1 VCVYACLYFFAD
13 FHISALISVT
23 FEECESIYISC
34 GSCLAG
40 NANRGFQYCQGKL
53 PRGQEIAV
61 KRLSKT
67 STQGHEEFT
76 NEVSLTA
83 RLQHINLARVLG
95 YCLEREEKMLIYE
108 WMPNKSLDYY
118 LFGMQSLFASNYII
132 VDHL

>member
-1 VCVYACLYFFAD
+1 MLTVGFDV
-13 FHISALISVT
+13 VT
-23 FEECESIYISC
+23 
-34 GSCLAG
+34 
-40 NANRGFQYCQGKL
+40 CQGKL

-76 NEVSLTA
+76 NEVTLTA
-83 RLQHINLARVLG
+83 GLQHINLARVVG

-118 LFGMQSLFASNYII
+118 LFGMQSFCASDYSQSFGFM
-132 VDHL
+132 